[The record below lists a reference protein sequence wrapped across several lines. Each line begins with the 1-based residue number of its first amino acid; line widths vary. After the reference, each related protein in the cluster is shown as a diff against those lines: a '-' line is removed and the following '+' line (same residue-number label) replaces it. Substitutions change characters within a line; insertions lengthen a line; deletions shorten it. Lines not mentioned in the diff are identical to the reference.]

1 MIADPVQ
8 RGRALAAFFL
18 RLEPSLWRDIV
29 QSGLLPGGDTARA
42 RREWECL
49 ALYGCVRGLVA
60 AGGFGDHNRRAID
73 ALHDAVAETWDAD
86 AAGGA
91 AERRRHAAARYEEY
105 GALLRAHAAADDER
119 GIARLGAAAGRHVS
133 GTDITRA
140 ELGLMLGELHEAIVE
155 GAAGSVREAAG

>member
-29 QSGLLPGGDTARA
+29 QSGLLPGGDTAPA

-60 AGGFGDHNRRAID
+60 AGGFGPDNRRAID
-73 ALHDAVAETWDAD
+73 ALHDTVAEAWDAD
-86 AAGGA
+86 TAGGGA
-91 AERRRHAAARYEEY
+91 AARRRHAAARYEEY

-119 GIARLGAAAGRHVS
+119 GIARHVS

>member
-1 MIADPVQ
+1 MQ

-29 QSGLLPGGDTARA
+29 RSGLLPGGDTAHA

-60 AGGFGDHNRRAID
+60 AGGFGPDNRRAID
-73 ALHDAVAETWDAD
+73 ALHDAVAEAWEAD
-86 AAGGA
+86 AAGGGA
-91 AERRRHAAARYEEY
+91 AERRRHAAARYDEY
-105 GALLRAHAAADDER
+105 GALLRVHAAADEER
-119 GIARLGAAAGRHVS
+119 GIARLGAAAARHVS

-155 GAAGSVREAAG
+155 GAAESVRGATG